1 MQKQSFE
8 RWLKNIKE
16 YEKGTVSSRI
26 SNCLR
31 IEEFYGD
38 LDEKYKIDS
47 FNSIFEDLSKESH
60 RIPINGDYYTGS
72 ATLKS
77 ALKLY
82 LEFKENSIINKI
94 INAKNIEADKHDG
107 SYELVREAVDSLSK
121 SSISDLAIKDLDM
134 LYSMAV
140 GTWRMT
146 ISVKKDRIENSNLLE
161 EEKIKMKNVLE
172 KIQKKAENNEYENRE
187 KDQASIGMFGTG
199 FYTFRGN
206 TKDAEARKFISLVIE
221 IKDLDNDEEIFNI
234 LEEGFKD
241 GINGIQ
247 AGSASMILHCLKPDT
262 FPILNGLVAKSIIV
276 LEGIGVILD
285 NPTLLTHYIENT
297 KILKKFRDE
306 HCEFQNYRTLDKELW
321 NIEVLASKRT
331 SLNDLLQIP
340 KDEIKNYKIKLN
352 IANPEGVEAFDTMVD
367 NKELRLGWMS
377 YKHTKEDLTRDY
389 VIGLAREYK
398 LGDDYWRFLGVFKVL
413 ERYTERSYTDGYK
426 LEELDRYKEYKSKIV
441 LKYKNKAQNL
451 VRNAESIIDEFI
463 VVESYSEKDDPT
475 ILRIK
480 DNGVSYLNY
489 IDFNTPLDFQDL
501 YFSNPQK
508 LKSQISIA
516 LKSGK
521 SIILIGP
528 PGTGKS
534 KIAKKIAESYE
545 VDSKMVTAMSDWSS
559 YDTIGGYKPDES
571 GSLYFEEGI
580 FLSSF
585 KSRDGLNRNQWLI
598 IDEINRADID
608 KAFGP
613 FFSVLSG
620 DDVELGLKD
629 DKRRNIEIIME
640 ENIEGGMEGLEAESN
655 QYIIPRDWRIIG
667 TMNTFDKTS
676 LYEMSYAFMR
686 RFAFIPV
693 AIPKGIDETLVK
705 DFFDLWKIDLDGIVC
720 GQVAGLWR
728 IINKYRK
735 LGPAI
740 IEDIGNYIQQ
750 GGDFTS
756 ALVIYIL
763 PQLEGLFEEQIDAF
777 VGELR
782 GLEFIEDQEDLIE
795 SVEDLFNISLAG
807 N

>member
-1 MQKQSFE
+1 MSVDKAWFLGSTIGSKDCTSEF
-8 RWLKNIKE
+8 I
-16 YEKGTVSSRI
+16 EKGIWESGHEDKLQSTI
-26 SNCLR
+26 
-31 IEEFYGD
+31 
-38 LDEKYKIDS
+38 
-47 FNSIFEDLSKESH
+47 NSIKV
-60 RIPINGDYYTGS
+60 GDKV
-72 ATLKS
+72 A
-77 ALKLY
+77 
-82 LEFKENSIINKI
+82 I
-94 INAKNIEADKHDG
+94 
-107 SYELVREAVDSLSK
+107 K
-121 SSISDLAIKDLDM
+121 SSYTRKNNLPFYANNNYVSTMAIKAIGTVTNNLMDGKTLEVDWTRVEPKKEWYFSTMRETIWKVERDASEWIFGELLDF
-134 LYSMAV
+134 
-140 GTWRMT
+140 T
-146 ISVKKDRIENSNLLE
+146 
-161 EEKIKMKNVLE
+161 
-172 KIQKKAENNEYENRE
+172 
-187 KDQASIGMFGTG
+187 FG
-199 FYTFRGN
+199 N
-206 TKDAEARKFISLVIE
+206 
-221 IKDLDNDEEIFNI
+221 
-234 LEEGFKD
+234 
-241 GINGIQ
+241 
-247 AGSASMILHCLKPDT
+247 KPQD
-262 FPILNGLVAKSIIV
+262 I
-276 LEGIGVILD
+276 
-285 NPTLLTHYIENT
+285 
-297 KILKKFRDE
+297 R
-306 HCEFQNYRTLDKELW
+306 
-321 NIEVLASKRT
+321 
-331 SLNDLLQIP
+331 
-340 KDEIKNYKIKLN
+340 
-352 IANPEGVEAFDTMVD
+352 
-367 NKELRLGWMS
+367 
-377 YKHTKEDLTRDY
+377 
-389 VIGLAREYK
+389 
-398 LGDDYWRFLGVFKVL
+398 RFLETPYWK
-413 ERYTERSYTDGYK
+413 ERYPQVK
-426 LEELDRYKEYKSKIV
+426 EESW
-441 LKYKNKAQNL
+441 
-451 VRNAESIIDEFI
+451 
-463 VVESYSEKDDPT
+463 
-475 ILRIK
+475 
-480 DNGVSYLNY
+480 NY
-489 IDFNTPLDFQDL
+489 IDFNAPLDFQDL

-720 GQVAGLWR
+720 GQVARLWR
-728 IINKYRK
+728 VINKYRK